1 LLSKNVTFCTFDN
14 RHFRIK
20 LVKNTAFS
28 ADSIG
33 GTMKK
38 ISIVGAGNTGSTA
51 AHWIAERE
59 LADVVLL
66 DVVEGMPQGK
76 SLDLLEAMPII
87 GKDAHVVGTNNYEDT
102 KGSDIIIITAGLARK
117 PGMSRDDLLKTNAE
131 IVGKAATETLK
142 YSPDAFY
149 IVLTNPLDTMAYL
162 TMKKTGL
169 PRERVIGQA
178 GILDSARMRAFVA
191 METGVSVENIN
202 CYVLGGHGDEMVPL
216 TRHSN
221 VAGIPLKEYLP
232 ADKLEAIVNRT
243 RKGGGEIV
251 NLLKTG
257 SAYYAP
263 SMACVQMA
271 DAILKDKKLIVPC
284 AAYMNGEYGLNDMY
298 FGVPVVL
305 GAGGMERIVEYKF
318 DAEEKAM
325 FEKSAASVKETHEA
339 LKSLVTL

>member
-1 LLSKNVTFCTFDN
+1 MN
-14 RHFRIK
+14 
-20 LVKNTAFS
+20 
-28 ADSIG
+28 
-33 GTMKK
+33 K
-38 ISIVGAGNTGSTA
+38 ISIIGAGMTGATA
-51 AHWIAERE
+51 AHWLAERE
-59 LADVVLL
+59 LADIVLV

-76 SLDLLEAMPII
+76 ALDLLEAMPIVA
-87 GKDAHVVGTNNYEDT
+87 KDVEIVGTNDYAAT
-102 KGSDIIIITAGLARK
+102 QGSDIIIITAGIARK
-117 PGMSRDDLLKTNAE
+117 PGMSRDDLLKTNAD

-142 YSPDAFY
+142 YSPNAIY

-162 TMKKTGL
+162 TMKMTGL

-221 VAGIPLKEYLP
+221 IAGVPLRDYVP
-232 ADKLEAIVNRT
+232 ADKLDAIVART

-263 SMACVQMA
+263 AAACAQMA
-271 DAILKDKKLIVPC
+271 EAILKNRNLIVPC
-284 AAYMNGEYGLNDMY
+284 AAYMNGEYGLHDMY
-298 FGVPVVL
+298 FGVPVML
-305 GAGGMERIVEYKF
+305 GRNGMEKIVEYQL
-318 DAEEKAM
+318 DDEEKAM
-325 FEKSAASVKETHEA
+325 FEKSAAAVKETLDA
-339 LKSLVTL
+339 LKSLVKI

>member
-1 LLSKNVTFCTFDN
+1 
-14 RHFRIK
+14 
-20 LVKNTAFS
+20 
-28 ADSIG
+28 
-33 GTMKK
+33 MKK
-38 ISIVGAGNTGSTA
+38 ISIIGVGMTGATT
-51 AHWIAERE
+51 AHWLAERE
-59 LADVVLL
+59 LADLVLV

-87 GKDAHVVGTNNYEDT
+87 GKDVKVVGANDYAAT
-102 KGSDIIIITAGLARK
+102 KGSDIVIITAGLPRK
-117 PGMSRDDLLKTNAE
+117 PGMSRDDLLTANAE
-131 IVGKAATETLK
+131 IVGKAASETLK
-142 YSPDAFY
+142 YSPDAIY

-162 TMKKTGL
+162 TLKTTGL

-221 VAGIPLKEYLP
+221 IAGISLKDYLP
-232 ADKLEAIVNRT
+232 ADKLDAIVART

-263 SMACVQMA
+263 SAACAQMA
-271 DAILKDKKLIVPC
+271 EAILKNKHLIVPC

-298 FGVPVVL
+298 FGVPVML
-305 GAGGMERIVEYKF
+305 GGAGVEKIIEYKL
-318 DAEEKAM
+318 DDDEQAM
-325 FEKSAASVKETHEA
+325 FDKSAAAVKETHEA
-339 LKSLVTL
+339 LKKLVAL

>member
-1 LLSKNVTFCTFDN
+1 
-14 RHFRIK
+14 
-20 LVKNTAFS
+20 
-28 ADSIG
+28 
-33 GTMKK
+33 MKK
-38 ISIVGAGNTGSTA
+38 VSIIGAGNTGATA
-51 AHWIAERE
+51 AHWLAERE
-59 LADVVLL
+59 FADIVLV

-76 SLDLLEAMPII
+76 SLDMMEAMPII
-87 GKDAHVVGTNNYEDT
+87 GKDVKVIGTNNYADT
-102 KGSDIIIITAGLARK
+102 KDSDIIIITAGVARK
-117 PGMSRDDLLKTNAE
+117 PGMSRDDLLKINAD
-131 IVGKAATETLK
+131 IVGTAATESLK
-142 YSPDAFY
+142 FSPNAIF

-162 TMKKTGL
+162 TMKMTKL

-191 METGVSVENIN
+191 METGVSLENIQ

-221 VAGIPLKEYLP
+221 IAGIPLNEYLP

-263 SMACVQMA
+263 SLACVQMTE
-271 DAILKDKKLIVPC
+271 AILKDKKLIVPC

-298 FGVPVVL
+298 FGVPCVL
-305 GAGGMERIVEYKF
+305 GAKGIERIIEYKF
-318 DAEEKAM
+318 DDAEKAM